1 MPSGPSTPPVPTIH
15 EAERESGPSG
25 AVLRG
30 PLIEMAAAVARRKA
44 GQDVVVCGSD
54 VDANRR
60 LAYQIEA
67 TVGPATRPQ
76 FPHTSAGPMSLPHLH
91 QRNRSPDGH
100 TFYEADKRKT
110 KKKP

>member
-1 MPSGPSTPPVPTIH
+1 MSSGLSTPPVPTIH
-15 EAERESGPSG
+15 EAERESGVSG

-30 PLIEMAAAVARRKA
+30 SIIDIAAASARRRL

-54 VDANRR
+54 VDVNRR

-67 TVGPATRPQ
+67 AVGPTTRPEP
-76 FPHTSAGPMSLPHLH
+76 PHKRPGPMALPHFH
-91 QRNRSPDGH
+91 QSNRSPEGH
-100 TFYEADKRKT
+100 TFYETNRRKT